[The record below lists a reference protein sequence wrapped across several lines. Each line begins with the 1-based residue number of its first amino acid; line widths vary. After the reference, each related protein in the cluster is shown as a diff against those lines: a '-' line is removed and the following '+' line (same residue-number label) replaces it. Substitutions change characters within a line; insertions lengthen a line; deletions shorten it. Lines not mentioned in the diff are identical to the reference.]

1 MMSDSKAEPT
11 AWPVERAAHSGVT
24 VNNIGDTV
32 RIRRPPRVFTD
43 NLGRT
48 IWMSEIEPVELEI
61 EPDTVTS
68 TNPYDS
74 GQSSVS
80 A

>member
-1 MMSDSKAEPT
+1 MMSENNVEPIDR
-11 AWPVERAAHSGVT
+11 PVDGAAKNSLT

-32 RIRRPPRVFTD
+32 RIRRPPRVFTND
-43 NLGRT
+43 RGRT
-48 IWMSEIEPVELEI
+48 VWMSEIEPVELEI
-61 EPDTVTS
+61 EPDTAIS

-74 GQSSVS
+74 GQSAS

>member
-1 MMSDSKAEPT
+1 MMSENNAEPHES
-11 AWPVERAAHSGVT
+11 PVDKAAKNGLT

-32 RIRRPPRVFTD
+32 RIRRPPRVITND
-43 NLGRT
+43 LGRT
-48 IWMSEIEPVELEI
+48 VWMSEVEPVELDL
-61 EPDTVTS
+61 EPDTAVS

-74 GQSSVS
+74 GQSAS